1 MLRSMESNRIY
12 LMEIKIIS
20 SFAEIDENSNKVA
33 LWGGGVVNAILSDQ
47 IFDYEIS
54 SKNDKV
60 LSSDFTVI
68 INIFRKTSSRTHK
81 KATTVSPSIMN
92 FNVPVPAFTCIQ
104 RFRDNYILSSESV

>member
-1 MLRSMESNRIY
+1 MGSSHIY
-12 LMEIKIIS
+12 LMEIYKFS
-20 SFAEIDENSNKVA
+20 SFAEIDEKSNKVA

-60 LSSDFTVI
+60 LSSDFAVI

-92 FNVPVPAFTCIQ
+92 FNLPVPAFTCIQ